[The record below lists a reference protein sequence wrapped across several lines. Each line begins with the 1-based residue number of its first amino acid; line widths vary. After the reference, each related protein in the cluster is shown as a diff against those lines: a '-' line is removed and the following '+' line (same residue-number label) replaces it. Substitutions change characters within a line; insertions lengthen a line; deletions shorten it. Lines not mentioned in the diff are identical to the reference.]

1 MPESVKINPIPYS
14 DLGLFALKPRQVLLA
29 LQQKQQSSSM
39 ANQLTDERKS
49 LLLHSVLQYL
59 HRNGF
64 SKTFKR
70 FLKEAQIKGD
80 SWKSSSFDLENM
92 YCKYLD
98 TWNNAKSNFK
108 GQKEQEQHEDGG
120 HEGKEV
126 NNQTG
131 SGDTITMKKKKK
143 SNKDKENTVVCMT
156 EIVDRHAKPAPK
168 ADEILTDQ
176 KLNESNVKSKSKKG
190 EKVSA
195 SFNPVDLESEVMKE
209 AVLGSVCDLQAE
221 STEKVKDKKRKKKS
235 ALTSESYEG
244 NENQLAQVSG
254 GKQETSECLACQSN
268 NSKNVDEG
276 NAKKEKKKK
285 SKSSK
290 QDTDSFAQNSVEEK
304 PVIKNNHGSFD
315 TIENG
320 DTHFKDSKK
329 RKRMASDEN
338 ANQQVEGEDIEKSK
352 RRKTE
357 AVEEAN
363 NGLENSALEKSRQ
376 KQHNDSSEPRTVNA
390 FQRVKVDEVEFV
402 DDRLRDNSYWAKGG
416 ADSGYG
422 AKAQEVLG
430 QVRGRG
436 FRHEKTKKKR
446 GSYRG
451 GQIDLQSHSIKF
463 NYSDED

>member
-1 MPESVKINPIPYS
+1 
-14 DLGLFALKPRQVLLA
+14 
-29 LQQKQQSSSM
+29 M
-39 ANQLTDERKS
+39 ANQLTDECKS

-64 SKTFKR
+64 SKTLKR

-98 TWNNAKSNFK
+98 TCSYSQCLLWSFMICRNDAKSNFK

-120 HEGKEV
+120 HESKEV
-126 NNQTG
+126 NNQT
-131 SGDTITMKKKKK
+131 SAGDTITMKKKKK

-156 EIVDRHAKPAPK
+156 EIVDGHAKPAPK

-195 SFNPVDLESEVMKE
+195 SFNPVDQESEVTKE

-268 NSKNVDEG
+268 DSKNVDEG

-315 TIENG
+315 TIGNG

-338 ANQQVEGEDIEKSK
+338 ANQQVEGEDIEESK

-357 AVEEAN
+357 AVKEAN